1 MNTLTRT
8 ISALVALNLLA
19 SGLAFARDVS
29 ESGLRDVAATEARE
43 ADVAARDMEIA
54 AREAKRQAAMAQRQ
68 AAANIRQAEIAVAD
82 AEFMAASE
90 DAERTNLADLD
101 LARATLS
108 RSRWP
113 YRSSSVSSVLVI
125 PSAEIETKDLLTI
138 NEDVNV
144 MSRIFEMNLQR
155 ARIST
160 SSVNPFVSDSV
171 SRFVTVLGTR
181 GRTSIQSL
189 YLQGYGVLFMM
200 KVDFPLSPPYQ
211 EQQPDET
218 EQEDEGADKIWQ
230 TVRDNLYAPEK
241 VAKRKKDDSAAKYDA
256 EKVESLK
263 TTLVES
269 LKHAANIRNLKP
281 EESIILSITGGGN
294 SVAGLDPTEL
304 SMIGS
309 DENIRFLVR
318 DKNTGKTRVIVA
330 DSLDRLGLFSPTVLV
345 VRAKKADITGYSKGD
360 LDLEQFRQRVRML
373 SYPYLEGGSQRSDVL
388 SHYRLR
394 TIPVTNRR
402 TDGP

>member
-43 ADVAARDMEIA
+43 ADIAARDMEIA

-68 AAANIRQAEIAVAD
+68 AAANMRQTEIALAD
-82 AEFMAASE
+82 AEFVAASE
-90 DAERTNLADLD
+90 DTEPNLADLD

-218 EQEDEGADKIWQ
+218 EQEDEGADK
-230 TVRDNLYAPEK
+230 
-241 VAKRKKDDSAAKYDA
+241 
-256 EKVESLK
+256 
-263 TTLVES
+263 
-269 LKHAANIRNLKP
+269 
-281 EESIILSITGGGN
+281 
-294 SVAGLDPTEL
+294 
-304 SMIGS
+304 
-309 DENIRFLVR
+309 
-318 DKNTGKTRVIVA
+318 
-330 DSLDRLGLFSPTVLV
+330 
-345 VRAKKADITGYSKGD
+345 VRA
-360 LDLEQFRQRVRML
+360 
-373 SYPYLEGGSQRSDVL
+373 
-388 SHYRLR
+388 
-394 TIPVTNRR
+394 
-402 TDGP
+402 

>member
-43 ADVAARDMEIA
+43 ADIAARDMEIA

-68 AAANIRQAEIAVAD
+68 AAANMRQTEIALAD
-82 AEFMAASE
+82 AEFVAASE
-90 DAERTNLADLD
+90 DTERANLADLD

-269 LKHAANIRNLKP
+269 LKHAA
-281 EESIILSITGGGN
+281 LSITGGGN
-294 SVAGLDPTEL
+294 SVASVDPSEL
-304 SMIGS
+304 TVIGPAH
-309 DENIRFLVR
+309 NIRFLVR
-318 DKNTGKTRVIVA
+318 DKDTGKTRVIMA

-345 VRAKKADITGYSKGD
+345 VRAKKADIDGFAKGD
-360 LDLEQFRQRVRML
+360 LDLKQFRQRVRML

-388 SHYRLR
+388 NRYRLR
-394 TIPVTNRR
+394 TPG
-402 TDGP
+402 D